1 MDDVAYLT
9 IPAEHVGSLT
19 STVLGLYGARAEAL
33 GASAQAF
40 LEGAD
45 ELVEVEHAR
54 RELRAVEDTLADL
67 GWPDP
72 SRREPVEIVG
82 PSPLLRELTRTAL
95 LDAADGVVE
104 TVSRYEA
111 GGEELPAVRRA
122 VDAVSAL
129 FDLFATF
136 EGGRAPALDTEA

>member
-9 IPAEHVGSLT
+9 IPAEHVECLT

-33 GASAQAF
+33 GASTQAF
-40 LEGAD
+40 LEGGD
-45 ELVEVEHAR
+45 ELVELEHAR
-54 RELRAVEDTLADL
+54 RELRAVEDALADL

-72 SRREPVEIVG
+72 TSGEPVELVG
-82 PSPLLRELTRTAL
+82 PSLLLRDLTRTAL

-111 GGEELPAVRRA
+111 GSEELPAVRRA
-122 VDAVSAL
+122 VEAVPAL
-129 FDLFATF
+129 YDLFATF
-136 EGGRAPALDTEA
+136 EGRGVPAFDPES